1 MTSRQYNEM
10 QRQADV
16 IEQAAK
22 QKIVKEAMD
31 LYIET
36 VPLETTDI
44 NVESDKWHHLYSQ
57 ECKLFDLLRKM
68 NWEQGE
74 EYRHQVR
81 IYNIDHGISNQ
92 NPWNKDQY

>member
-1 MTSRQYNEM
+1 MTTKQFNEL

-16 IEQAAK
+16 IEEAAK
-22 QKIVKEAMD
+22 QKIVNEAMD

-44 NVESDKWHHLYSQ
+44 DTEPEKWHQLYLQ

-68 NWEQGE
+68 DWAQGE
-74 EYRHQVR
+74 EYRHRVR
-81 IYNIDHGISNQ
+81 IYNIDHGISNK
-92 NPWNKDQY
+92 NPWNKDQF

>member
-10 QRQADV
+10 QRQSDV

-57 ECKLFDLLRKM
+57 ECKLFDLFRKM
-68 NWEQGE
+68 NWEQSE

-81 IYNIDHGISNQ
+81 IYNIDHGISNE
-92 NPWNKDQY
+92 NPWNKNQY